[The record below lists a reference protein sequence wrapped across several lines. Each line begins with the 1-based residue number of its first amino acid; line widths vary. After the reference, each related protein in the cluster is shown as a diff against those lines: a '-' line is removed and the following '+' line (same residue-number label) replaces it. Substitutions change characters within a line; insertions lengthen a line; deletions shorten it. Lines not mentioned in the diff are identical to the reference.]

1 MEEKNCENQELEID
15 IIELCRELKN
25 NIALII
31 AATVIFAAAAGAYI
45 HFLTVPKYGYTR
57 MIKLPALSANA
68 PSEKITDNSWN
79 QDKLSYVN
87 ILKLDISNP
96 ALWKES
102 SKGHLADVKLVEEKT
117 IKTNLIMFQFEGT
130 DPVYLKKVSDAYLDT
145 AVQRLNVFIREL
157 KETNFNDQYLNTQ
170 IRDELKGIR
179 SALTKSSVSGESVL
193 QAFTDLEKR
202 LSALEKNESFSAKA
216 VDNANAAAIE
226 ISNKPLLKKSAA
238 LGFVLSIMFIVG
250 RYCWRKAT
258 ETGII

>member
-1 MEEKNCENQELEID
+1 MDEKNCENQELEID
-15 IIELCRELKN
+15 LIELCKELKN
-25 NIALII
+25 NIVLIL
-31 AATVIFAAAAGAYI
+31 AATIIFAAAAGAYI
-45 HFLTVPKYGYTR
+45 HFLTVPKYAYTR
-57 MIKLPALSANA
+57 MIRLPANA
-68 PSEKITDNSWN
+68 PTTSEKTPNYSCD
-79 QDKLSYVN
+79 QDKLTYVN

-96 ALWKES
+96 TLWKES
-102 SKGHLADVKLVEEKT
+102 SKGHLADVKLVEEKN
-117 IKTNLIMFQFEGT
+117 IKTNLITFQFEGT
-130 DPVYLKKVSDAYLDT
+130 DPVYLKKAGDEYLDT
-145 AVQRLNVFIREL
+145 AVQKLNVLFRER
-157 KETNFNDQYLNTQ
+157 KDSNFNDQYLNTL

-179 SALTKSSVSGESVL
+179 SALARSSISGENVL

-216 VDNANAAAIE
+216 VDNADAAAIE

>member
-15 IIELCRELKN
+15 LIELCRELKN
-25 NIALII
+25 HIALII

-45 HFLTVPKYGYTR
+45 HFLTVPKYAYTR
-57 MIKLPALSANA
+57 MIKLPANA
-68 PSEKITDNSWN
+68 PSEKTPDNSWD
-79 QDKLSYVN
+79 QDKLTYVN

-96 ALWKES
+96 ALWKEN

-117 IKTNLIMFQFEGT
+117 IKTNLITFQFEGT

-145 AVQRLNVFIREL
+145 AVQRLNVLIRER
-157 KETNFNDQYLNTQ
+157 KEANFNDQYLNTQ

-179 SALTKSSVSGESVL
+179 SALSQSSLSSDSVL
-193 QAFTDLEKR
+193 QALTDLEKR
-202 LSALEKNESFSAKA
+202 LNALEKNESFSAKA
-216 VDNANAAAIE
+216 VDNANAAATE
-226 ISNKPLLKKSAA
+226 ISNKPLLKKSTA

-258 ETGII
+258 ETGIV